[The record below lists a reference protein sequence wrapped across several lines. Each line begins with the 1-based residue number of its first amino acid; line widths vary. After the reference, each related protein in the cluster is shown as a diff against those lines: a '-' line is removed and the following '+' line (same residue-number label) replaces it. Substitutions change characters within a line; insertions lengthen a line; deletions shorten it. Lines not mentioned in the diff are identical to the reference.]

1 VAVLS
6 AKLTS
11 GPRRSVE
18 RQLERRR
25 LERSVKR
32 SVIALVRLGRMMKL
46 GWERIAALL
55 RLPLSTLRG
64 WCAGWREDRLAVS
77 SRGRPLQRARREVR
91 NTVLAVLVMLGAGI
105 SIEVLGELFPGVARR
120 ELQDIVARYRRVLR
134 KRGVLLHQLTWL
146 NRGAVWA
153 TDCTEAPQPVDG
165 TYRYVL
171 SVRDLAAGKQLLA
184 LPVPDTSAQV
194 VCDALRALFAEHGA
208 PLVLKSDNGSGF
220 IAADTRALLAK
231 HGVQH
236 LLSPPGTPSYNG
248 ACEAGIGGMK
258 RRTELLAARNDR
270 LLDWTC
276 DDLFAALL
284 WANYDHYPNGLAGGT
299 AAGRFAVRP
308 TLGEA
313 ERNTFRDAVVQSKQ
327 ELYAAACTAGD
338 VSTDKLRAV
347 YHRRAVRRILVEHD
361 YLSINWR
368 SIPQPIHTAKCA
380 RIM

>member
-1 VAVLS
+1 
-6 AKLTS
+6 
-11 GPRRSVE
+11 VE

-55 RLPLSTLRG
+55 RLPLWTLRG

-248 ACEAGIGGMK
+248 ACEAGIGGV
-258 RRTELLAARNDR
+258 RTRAHHEAARHAR
-270 LLDWTC
+270 PGEWTC
-276 DDLFAALL
+276 DDVEAARLMTNQTARPLGAHAGTPDELWAARITTSDEDRALL
-284 WANYDHYPNGLAGGT
+284 H
-299 AAGRFAVRP
+299 RAVE
-308 TLGEA
+308 EA
-313 ERNTFRDAVVQSKQ
+313 TTEIRGDFEPCPSGPITQRMRDA
-327 ELYAAACTAGD
+327 
-338 VSTDKLRAV
+338 
-347 YHRRAVRRILVEHD
+347 I
-361 YLSINWR
+361 
-368 SIPQPIHTAKCA
+368 A
-380 RIM
+380 RIAIARALIKLGYLQLRRRRFSLPVSFPRVLRIS